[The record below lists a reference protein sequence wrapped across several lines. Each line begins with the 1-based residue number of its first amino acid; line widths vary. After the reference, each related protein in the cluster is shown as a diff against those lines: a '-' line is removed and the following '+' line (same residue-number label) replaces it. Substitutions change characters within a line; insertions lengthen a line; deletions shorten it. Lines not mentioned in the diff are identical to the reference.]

1 MELERKVSST
11 DNTAYATAYA
21 QQIVDHFA
29 KALQENGCL
38 IQVPASL
45 YIELDNLHN
54 QITDYIDSAVNSASL
69 IDDDSKNGKQDEN
82 QNGQNDNDNT
92 TENGITNAAVASA
105 IRKVSNDCFNCS
117 IPKPKFDFSGI
128 FDRLIADIQSAL
140 SQFEHMF
147 KYKKSNICQYSYFFS
162 YLCIPDLLKLLSL
175 ILAAIVK
182 LMSNINLPRITIA
195 AFINGILSAII
206 EALVKNIAILARFAL
221 TPVLCILDAIDS
233 IINQLPTPENIRQSS
248 SEDLKKL
255 GVSEEFLN
263 GAYDTNLK
271 KQTATIR
278 DAYSSRVNNLSNTA
292 TSSIQSYAEETFA
305 PLKNTINKS
314 VESLNNSIA
323 ELAALLNHYSCEPSR
338 SGISISNYLSNIS
351 ELMALAN
358 LLRYIIRFKAGKSAY
373 EKLCNTPVDGSNA
386 LNDNDV
392 SDIAGNLS
400 VENIGS
406 IIAET
411 IESDVEILTDDKGNP
426 TAFIVDKDNK
436 NKDSNPN
443 NLSFYSCNL
452 EDFTN
457 SVKIPNIIKEIVDH
471 GIPTDNIPGLNNG
484 GWTITITPEDKFT
497 TPPDDKMIVPIRDD
511 NGWDLPDHIKNI
523 ISLINKYDG
532 TVKNPKTEAD
542 IIFVN
547 DDYINKLINKKTPSL
562 PTSNTVTN
570 PDGTTTAITT
580 NGTEDITPRQESE
593 SVRNIV
599 ATLSPGKNLGINMLD
614 CASDEELSNI
624 LNNLGGDI

>member
-54 QITDYIDSAVNSASL
+54 QITDYIDSAINSASL
-69 IDDDSKNGKQDEN
+69 IDDGSSNAKQD
-82 QNGQNDNDNT
+82 QNGVTNTEDSNT
-92 TENGITNAAVASA
+92 TENSITNAAVASA

-147 KYKKSNICQYSYFFS
+147 KYKKSNVCQYSYFFS

-206 EALVKNIAILARFAL
+206 EALVKNISILARFAL

-233 IINQLPTPENIRQSS
+233 IIGQLPTPENIRQ

-263 GAYDTNLK
+263 GTYDTNLK
-271 KQTATIR
+271 KQTASLR
-278 DAYSSRVNNLSNTA
+278 DAYSSRVNNLSNSA

-411 IESDVEILTDDKGNP
+411 IESDVEIITDDKGNP

-457 SVKIPNIIKEIVDH
+457 SVKIPNIIKEIVDN
-471 GIPTDNIPGLNNG
+471 GIPTDNIPGLPNG

-511 NGWDLPDHIKNI
+511 NGWDLPDHIRNI
-523 ISLINKYDG
+523 VSLINKYDG

-562 PTSNTVTN
+562 PTNNVTN

-580 NGTEDITPRQESE
+580 NGTEDITPVKERE
-593 SVRNIV
+593 SVRNII
-599 ATLSPGKNLGINMLD
+599 ATLSPGNNLGINMLD
-614 CASDEELSNI
+614 CASDEELNNI
-624 LNNLGGDI
+624 LKNLGGDI